1 MISLYP
7 SHIPI
12 SFPYSHI
19 LPYPYIPHIHVSIFL
34 SVPSVA
40 LPPVFSHFSFF
51 CIVGGIGCRGVFFL
65 WFFSVGSVD
74 GFRPA
79 FRSAPRPVFLVSFF
93 APSLVSFFGSF
104 CSFRSSPRL
113 SLRPF
118 VSFVRLGVSWGGSCG
133 GVWGGAV
140 GLSSGV
146 ARCRGVCRVRCF
158 CQLGFPHSL
167 RSSPFVSSF
176 LVAAAAL
183 FVFVSSCVSDGV
195 AAERCVVAEMRAV
208 WLGGAMGGSVMPC
221 RVAERAVR
229 DEGRDVW
236 RDDDRAVFVSSI

>member
-1 MISLYP
+1 MCFSCGFLVSVLWMVFGLPFVSLLVPFFAQFRFSPCP
-7 SHIPI
+7 S
-12 SFPYSHI
+12 
-19 LPYPYIPHIHVSIFL
+19 FL
-34 SVPSVA
+34 SSTRFARFA
-40 LPPVFSHFSFF
+40 LLPV
-51 CIVGGIGCRGVFFL
+51 
-65 WFFSVGSVD
+65 
-74 GFRPA
+74 
-79 FRSAPRPVFLVSFF
+79 FRSAL
-93 APSLVSFFGSF
+93 
-104 CSFRSSPRL
+104 SFRL
-113 SLRPF
+113 F
-118 VSFVRLGVSWGGSCG
+118 VLAYRRGGSCG

-146 ARCRGVCRVRCF
+146 ARWRGFCRVHRF

-221 RVAERAVR
+221 RVAERAVSGTR
-229 DEGRDVW
+229 DGTYGGTRDAPFLSARFGRSRVAI
-236 RDDDRAVFVSSI
+236 DRRGVLGEFSAFSTVE